1 MRAAPLFSF
10 FFSRRSNSGTR
21 YGSREPFWTPSVRR
35 MSEILNHAI
44 FSCPDSTFVSLRRSC
59 KPWLLQNGGENS
71 DKVQCM
77 GRWACCVCVWVLS
90 FGLCNLTS
98 SPWLTCPVST
108 RSQTERT
115 YSTLRDIDQESRR
128 YTLSPP
134 PRSQRLHSKQA
145 FEMAGKNYEEQQ
157 RKVNA
162 VSYPQEEHSDSAI
175 QICKST
181 AVSRHDEGTPLANDL
196 TWHSYS
202 EGCVSAGARRLL
214 LLRTSC
220 VFCM

>member
-1 MRAAPLFSF
+1 MPSFHALIQLLLVCDEAASHDY
-10 FFSRRSNSGTR
+10 SRTEERIVTR
-21 YGSREPFWTPSVRR
+21 Y
-35 MSEILNHAI
+35 I
-44 FSCPDSTFVSLRRSC
+44 
-59 KPWLLQNGGENS
+59 
-71 DKVQCM
+71 QCM
-77 GRWACCVCVWVLS
+77 GMCACCVWVCVLA
-90 FGLCNLTS
+90 FGLCNFTS
-98 SPWLTCPVST
+98 SPCQTFPDST
-108 RSQTERT
+108 TSQTERT

-134 PRSQRLHSKQA
+134 PRSQGLHSKQA

-157 RKVNA
+157 RKVNT
-162 VSYPQEEHSDSAI
+162 VSYPI

-220 VFCM
+220 VFSM